1 MTTRLNTLVTG
12 ASSGIGRATAL
23 ELARRGHPVL
33 AAARRADKLE
43 ELARNNELITPLAF
57 DVTDE
62 TAVAA
67 AVSRAVELT
76 GGHGVDVLIGAAGYA
91 LLGPVQG
98 LPSQAIE
105 RQFATNVF
113 GALSVA
119 RALVPRMRER
129 GSGRII
135 NISSVLGRFTLPGFG
150 VYAASKYALEAVS
163 DALRIELAP
172 DGIDV
177 VLIEPAWVSTDI
189 VNGSAEQTL
198 PFAADIEDGNGQFAA
213 TGAYAAR
220 QMNGNAIAPET
231 VARAIASAAEARSP
245 KSRYLVPAAKA
256 RLLVGLMGA
265 LPDRIADRAKRR
277 TVGFA
282 S

>member
-1 MTTRLNTLVTG
+1 MTTRLNILVTG

-23 ELARRGHPVL
+23 ELARHN
-33 AAARRADKLE
+33 A
-43 ELARNNELITPLAF
+43 LITPTPF

-62 TAVAA
+62 AAVAA
-67 AVSRAVELT
+67 EVGRAEELT
-76 GGHGVDVLIGAAGYA
+76 DGHGVDVLVGAAGYA

-119 RALVPRMRER
+119 RALVPQMRER

-189 VNGSAEQTL
+189 VTGSAEQTL
-198 PFAADIEDGNGQFAA
+198 PFTGDIEDANGQFAA

-220 QMNGNAIAPET
+220 QLNGNAVAPET
-231 VARAIASAAEARSP
+231 VAQAIASAAEARTP